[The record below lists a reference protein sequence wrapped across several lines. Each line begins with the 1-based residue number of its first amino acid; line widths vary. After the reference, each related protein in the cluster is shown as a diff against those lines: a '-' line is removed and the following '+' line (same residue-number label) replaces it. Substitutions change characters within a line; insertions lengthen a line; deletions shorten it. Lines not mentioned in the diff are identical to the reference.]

1 MPPDSLRPT
10 RRQLSSLADKR
21 PVRCGRLHTPTM
33 GCVPAAVV
41 LDCLA
46 QGSYFL
52 SLVQKKKKK
61 KKATIKKG
69 SAATNTG
76 ALSY

>member
-21 PVRCGRLHTPTM
+21 PVRRGRLHTPTM

-61 KKATIKKG
+61 KATIKKG

-76 ALSY
+76 AFSY